1 MKKTILWKIV
11 LILLPALTFGLELM
25 PDSVSVMLE
34 EGPYQCSFFGT
45 LPDGSHPLG
54 LGVAAMLTVITAV
67 TAVVACFS
75 KKQPWYTAL
84 IWVSLAA
91 ATMSVFPLLTR
102 ANPPVLPT
110 VIVALLLLVE
120 SFLAYLYMAQNRKE
134 GSKKLSAPTL

>member
-11 LILLPALTFGLELM
+11 LILLPVLTFGLELM

-91 ATMSVFPLLTR
+91 ATMSVFPLLT
-102 ANPPVLPT
+102 